1 MSCDPIVG
9 CANEDSTLSIMAR
22 VEVDGTNWTTA
33 NVTAISW
40 KAWDINDRDT
50 AYKNG
55 SLTVGNVVFNSLQTD
70 ARWTTDTTGYNFR
83 HDISNSVFTDPGK
96 YRIEY
101 TASLTGGTQIILGP
115 YLLQINDMWT
125 DGEA

>member
-1 MSCDPIVG
+1 
-9 CANEDSTLSIMAR
+9 MAR
-22 VEVDGTNWTTA
+22 VEVDGSNWTTA
-33 NVTAISW
+33 SVTAISW

-70 ARWTTDTTGYNFR
+70 ARWTTDATGYNFR